1 MADFVDSSYHHNMSN
16 ILARSETTAFS
27 TILQRSSK
35 PEYRADGPIGITAGR
50 SLKAVLALGTDVV
63 WIDMHWV
70 TSQEA
75 TTQVKH
81 RQRMIAVRMQGNPQ
95 TKIFGLEL
103 RGISSGK
110 LPRHEM
116 AGTSR

>member
-1 MADFVDSSYHHNMSN
+1 
-16 ILARSETTAFS
+16 
-27 TILQRSSK
+27 
-35 PEYRADGPIGITAGR
+35 
-50 SLKAVLALGTDVV
+50 
-63 WIDMHWV
+63 
-70 TSQEA
+70 
-75 TTQVKH
+75 
-81 RQRMIAVRMQGNPQ
+81 MIAVRMQGNPQ